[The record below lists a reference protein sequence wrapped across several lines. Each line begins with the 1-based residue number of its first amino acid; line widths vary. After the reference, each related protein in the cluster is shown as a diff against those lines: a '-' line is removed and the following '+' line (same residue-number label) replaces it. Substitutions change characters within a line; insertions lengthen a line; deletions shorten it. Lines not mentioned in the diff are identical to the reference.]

1 MIRLVGYSTPGEG
14 YCVHDDSGIT
24 WGDHPGSYRGPLVF
38 LRDDATGM
46 VTAVGREAT
55 QAQRETLQKEPT
67 AWSGGIPHEEAV
79 VTASHAMAGIVML
92 HEGP

>member
-55 QAQRETLQKEPT
+55 QAQRETLQEEATTWP
-67 AWSGGIPHEEAV
+67 GDIPYGEAV